1 MNIPVA
7 NPTNF
12 QSYLNKQRKDKFILV
27 FDLPKA
33 LKAIKSTTQRSN
45 NKVIPD
51 TMQFSV
57 YGNVIPE
64 ISVPEKEVPYGG
76 QVMKVTGFAR
86 PSLPKN
92 TINFTVDNMFNNYWV
107 IYKWL
112 QLFNDE
118 REGIYKS
125 SAFKDSG
132 QLKNYETTFSVY
144 GLDEYNNRVVEFKFY
159 HAFPVFLGGI
169 NYSDRESAEM
179 ESTFE
184 FVYGQFETNLL

>member
-1 MNIPVA
+1 MNIPIA
-7 NPTNF
+7 DPTNF
-12 QSYLNKQRKDKFILV
+12 QSYLNKQRKDKFVLV

-33 LKAIKSTTQRSN
+33 LKDIKSTTQRSN

-64 ISVPEKEVPYGG
+64 ISIPEKEVPYGG
-76 QVMKVTGFAR
+76 QVMKVTSFTR
-86 PSLPKN
+86 PSFPKN
-92 TINFTVDNMFNNYWV
+92 TVNFTVDNMFNNYWV

-118 REGIYKS
+118 REGVYMS
-125 SAFKDSG
+125 TAFKDSG
-132 QLKNYETTFSVY
+132 QLKNYETTISVY
-144 GLDEYNNRVVEFKFY
+144 GLDEYNNRVVEFLFY